1 MYILT
6 FDIGTTGVKTC
17 LFNLLGDKNDDKS
30 SRSLQLV
37 DAAFG
42 DYGLEILP
50 NGGAEQDPD
59 EWWAAIVDTSRSIA
73 AKNPDAVRELAGI
86 SFCSQMQS
94 VVLLDKNGH
103 HLRPSM
109 SYMDQRAGDIK
120 DKYGGPGPKIADVGI
135 PFLLK
140 SLIQTGVVSASDK
153 DPVWKYLWVKENEA
167 ELFQKVY
174 KWLDVKEAIIAR
186 MTGRF
191 IRSHD
196 SAFTMLLLDKDDS
209 NPAYS
214 LPLIHGLGIEE
225 SHLPEIVKST
235 DNVGGL
241 LPEAAQEMG
250 LRAGT
255 PVFAGGGD
263 SSLSSV
269 GAGCVAPGDTHVYM
283 GTSGWVSA
291 VTDRKLTDTQ
301 AMVASVVGVQPGL
314 YNYFAELETAGK
326 CLEWVR
332 DHLALDEINIYL
344 SKTSVSDAP
353 GAEYTSLYDYMSEVI
368 SKSPSGS
375 GGVIFTPWLHGNRC
389 PFEDSNARGM
399 FFNISL
405 DTGKTELIRAVVEGV
420 CYHMRWFVELIEKK
434 MEIKSPIRF
443 IGGGALSSV
452 TAGILADILQLPVE
466 TVDDPQNFGAVGAAL
481 LVAAG
486 LGELEDLSEARR
498 IVKVNRSFTPNPDAK
513 AVHDRNYEVFKTM
526 YKANRD
532 AFQLLNATSEN

>member
-1 MYILT
+1 MFILT

-17 LFNLLGDKNDDKS
+17 LFNLSGNKRDSQSD
-30 SRSLQLV
+30 RSLQLI
-37 DAAFG
+37 DTAFG

-59 EWWAAIVDTSRSIA
+59 EWWSAIVDTSRSIA
-73 AKNPDAVRELAGI
+73 ANHPEAARELAGI

-94 VVLLDKNGH
+94 VVLLDKAGR

-109 SYMDQRAGDIK
+109 SYMDQRAGDMK
-120 DKYGGPGPKIADVGI
+120 EKYGGPGPKIADVGI

-140 SLIQTGVVSASDK
+140 SLLQTGVVSASDK
-153 DPVWKYLWVKENEA
+153 DPVWKYLWVKENEPDV
-167 ELFQKVY
+167 FKNIY

-191 IRSHD
+191 VRSHD
-196 SAFTMLLLDKDDS
+196 SAFTMLLLDKDDN

-214 LPLIHGLGIEE
+214 LPLIRSLGIEE
-225 SHLPEIVKST
+225 SHLPEIVDST
-235 DNVGGL
+235 ENVGGL
-241 LPEAAQEMG
+241 LEEIASEMG

-263 SSLSSV
+263 SSLSSI
-269 GAGCVAPGDTHVYM
+269 GAGCVAPGDTHIYM
-283 GTSGWVSA
+283 GTSGWASA
-291 VTDRKLTDTQ
+291 VTDRRITDTQ

-344 SKTSVSDAP
+344 SKTSVSDGP
-353 GAEYTSLYDYMSEVI
+353 GCEYASLYDYLSEMI

-399 FFNISL
+399 FFNIGL
-405 DTGKTELIRAVVEGV
+405 ETGKTELIRAVVEGV
-420 CYHMRWFVELIEKK
+420 CYHMRWFVELIEKRI
-434 MEIKSPIRF
+434 EVKSPIRF

-466 TVDDPQNFGAVGAAL
+466 TTEDPQNFGAVGAAL

-486 LGELEDLSEARR
+486 LGELEDLSEARN
-498 IVKVNRSFTPNPDAK
+498 IVRVSSTSNPNPDTK
-513 AVHDRNYEVFKTM
+513 AIHDRNFEVFKTM
-526 YKANRD
+526 YKANRA
-532 AFQLLNATSEN
+532 AFQILNATTEE

>member
-1 MYILT
+1 MFILT
-6 FDIGTTGVKTC
+6 FDIGTTAVKSC
-17 LFNLLGDKNDDKS
+17 LFNLLGEKNAAKG

-37 DAAFG
+37 DTAFG
-42 DYGLEILP
+42 DYGLQILP

-73 AKNPDAVRELAGI
+73 AHNPEAVSELAGI

-94 VVLLDKNGH
+94 VVLLDKEGH

-109 SYMDQRAGDIK
+109 SYMDQRAGDLK
-120 DKYGGPGPKIADVGI
+120 EKYGGPGPKIADVGI

-140 SLIQTGVVSASDK
+140 SLMQTGVVSASDK
-153 DPVWKYLWVKENEA
+153 DPVWKYLWVKEHEP
-167 ELFQKVY
+167 EVFQKIH

-186 MTGRF
+186 MTGNF
-191 IRSHD
+191 VRSHD
-196 SAFTMLLLDKDDS
+196 SAFTMLLLDKKD
-209 NPAYS
+209 NKPAYS
-214 LPLIHGLGIEE
+214 LPLIHSLGIEE
-225 SHLPEIVKST
+225 AHLPKIVKST

-241 LPEAAQEMG
+241 LPEIASEMG

-263 SSLSSV
+263 SSLSSI
-269 GAGCVAPGDTHVYM
+269 GAGCVAPGETHIYM
-283 GTSGWVSA
+283 GTSGWASA
-291 VTDRKLTDTQ
+291 VTDRRITDTQ

-353 GAEYTSLYDYMSEVI
+353 GCEYSSLYDYLSEVI
-368 SKSPSGS
+368 NKCPSGS

-399 FFNISL
+399 FFNIGL
-405 DTGKTELIRAVVEGV
+405 ETGKTELIRAVVEGV
-420 CYHMRWFVELIEKK
+420 CYHMRWFIELIKKK
-434 MEIKSPIRF
+434 MEIKAPIRF

-466 TVDDPQNFGAVGAAL
+466 TVADPQNFGAVGAAL

-486 LGELEDLSEARR
+486 LGELEDLSEARN
-498 IVKVNRSFTPNPDAK
+498 IVKVSSSYAPNPDVK
-513 AVHDRNYEVFKTM
+513 AIHDRNYEVFKTM
-526 YKANRD
+526 YKANKE
-532 AFQLLNATSEN
+532 AYQILNVTSED